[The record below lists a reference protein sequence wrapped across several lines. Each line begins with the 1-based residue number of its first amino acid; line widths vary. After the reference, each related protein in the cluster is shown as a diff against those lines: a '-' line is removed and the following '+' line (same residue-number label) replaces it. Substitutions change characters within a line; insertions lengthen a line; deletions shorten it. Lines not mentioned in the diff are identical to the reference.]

1 MAISIESFLK
11 ETIHNVCTVAGLKKI
26 CKIRGFQGPPSQSG
40 KSDWADFVQ
49 LRFMN
54 ETGLQTA
61 FSQLDEQ
68 ALAVLHFLKFTGEPQ
83 EAEKLAP
90 FFLKKSSGYYSDQ
103 DLKQIVETLTDRLIN
118 NGVVLA
124 AFEQHR
130 QSNKSKWESYELY
143 LPPEFAKLLP
153 PLRLPTIPIPGTIR
167 YSKWAA
173 IMSEILTQDVFKKSV
188 PCPFQEI
195 THPRFTLVAGALRL
209 ESKLHPTPE
218 EIHEAMLY
226 KWLLCK
232 QGFTTMEKHTRI
244 ETESRVKQKAQAR
257 RYVLQ
262 NIPSSHGIRE
272 TDLEKHCAQL
282 NCSFVG
288 DELTVFVKAGIHFG
302 FLEKLSQNG
311 VEYII
316 PQLEYS
322 ADKIRSLPLVLEEK
336 NGKAWVKLNKN
347 YSLDEFLTLARASL
361 LSVEGDEIAAVPC
374 PKYIGRMIKEL
385 DAHPFIKQLLTYS
398 IVYRQTFEAIKERVG
413 KIAVHSGL
421 VVIKMNCPDLESVLL
436 FKYSEN
442 MVKLGEGCYAVSQK
456 DLSELLQ
463 YGKKKGF
470 TPKFINS
477 HTKASA

>member
-1 MAISIESFLK
+1 MVISIESFLK
-11 ETIHNVCTVAGLKKI
+11 ETIHNVCNVAGLKKI
-26 CKIRGFQGPPSQSG
+26 CKIRGFQGLPSQSG
-40 KSDWADFVQ
+40 KSDLVDFVQ
-49 LRFMN
+49 LRFMH

-61 FSQLDEQ
+61 FAQLDEQ
-68 ALAVLHFLKFTGEPQ
+68 ALAVLHFLKLTGEPQ
-83 EAEKLAP
+83 EAKKLAP
-90 FFLKKSSGYYSDQ
+90 FFLKKDSDYYSDQ
-103 DLKQIVETLTDRLIN
+103 DLKKLVESLTSRLIN

-124 AFEQHR
+124 AFDQR
-130 QSNKSKWESYELY
+130 RRSSQSKWESYELY

-153 PLRLPTIPIPGTIR
+153 SLRLPTIPIPSTIR
-167 YSKWAA
+167 YAKWAA
-173 IMSEILTQDVFKKSV
+173 IMGEILTQDVFKKSI

-195 THPRFTLVAGALRL
+195 THPHFTLVAGALRL

-218 EIHEAMLY
+218 EVHEAMLD

-232 QGFTTMEKHTRI
+232 QGLAKMEKYTRI

-262 NIPSSHGIRE
+262 NIPSGHGIRE
-272 TDLEKHCAQL
+272 EDLEKHCAQL
-282 NCSFVG
+282 HCSFVG

-311 VEYII
+311 IEYII
-316 PQLEYS
+316 PHLEYS

-336 NGKAWVKLNKN
+336 NGKTWVKLPKN
-347 YSLDEFLTLARASL
+347 YSLDEFLTLSRASL

-374 PKYIGRMIKEL
+374 PKYIGRMVTEL

-398 IVYRQTFEAIKERVG
+398 IAYRQTFEAIKERVG
-413 KIAVHSGL
+413 KIVIHSDL
-421 VVIKMNCPDLESVLL
+421 VVIKMNCSDLESVLL
-436 FKYSEN
+436 FKYSKN
-442 MVKLGEGCYAVSQK
+442 MVKLGEGYYAVSQK

-470 TPKFINS
+470 IPKFIHS
-477 HTKASA
+477 HTKALV

>member
-11 ETIHNVCTVAGLKKI
+11 ETIHNVCTVAGLRKI
-26 CKIRGFQGPPSQSG
+26 CKVRGFQGPPSQSG

-83 EAEKLAP
+83 ETEKLAP
-90 FFLKKSSGYYSDQ
+90 FFLKKDSGYYSDQ
-103 DLKQIVETLTDRLIN
+103 DLKQIVEFLTDRLIN

-130 QSNKSKWESYELY
+130 RSNKSKWESYALY

-153 PLRLPTIPIPGTIR
+153 PLRLPTIPISGTIR

-173 IMSEILTQDVFKKSV
+173 IMGEILAQDIFKKSV
-188 PCPFQEI
+188 PRPFQEI
-195 THPRFTLVAGALRL
+195 THPKFTLVAGTLRL

-218 EIHEAMLY
+218 EIHEAMFD
-226 KWLLCK
+226 KWLLCT
-232 QGFTTMEKHTRI
+232 QGLAKMEKYTRI
-244 ETESRVKQKAQAR
+244 ETESRVKQKARAR

-262 NIPSSHGIRE
+262 NVPSGHGIKKE
-272 TDLEKHCAQL
+272 DLEKHCAQL
-282 NCSFVG
+282 NCSFIG
-288 DELTVFVKAGIHFG
+288 DELAVFVEAGIHFG
-302 FLEKLSQNG
+302 FLEKLSQDG
-311 VEYII
+311 IEYII

-322 ADKIRSLPLVLEEK
+322 ADKIRSLPLALEEK
-336 NGKAWVKLNKN
+336 NGKTWVKLNKN
-347 YSLDEFLTLARASL
+347 YSLDEFLTLAKASL
-361 LSVEGDEIAAVPC
+361 LSVEGDGIAAVPC
-374 PKYIGRMIKEL
+374 PKYIGRMVAEL

-398 IVYRQTFEAIKERVG
+398 IAYRQTFEAIKERAG

-421 VVIKMNCPDLESVLL
+421 VVIKVNCPDLESVLL
-436 FKYSEN
+436 FKYSDN
-442 MVKLGEGCYAVSQK
+442 MVKLGEGCYAVSQE
-456 DLSELLQ
+456 DLPELLQ

-470 TPKFINS
+470 TTKFINS